1 MTTSKR
7 GRPRKSTAEH
17 VAAGTL
23 RPDRHARIGP
33 VKLVPRKGPDL
44 DDGLLPLV
52 THVAEHPPS
61 WLTEVDRP
69 ALRMLQELVAERQDL
84 LDELTVLPALPDTR
98 RNLRAIGSEIAAL
111 LHALGLTAYGR
122 NRLGVVV
129 DVQETS
135 KVEEL
140 RAKLTDRQSGP
151 RRRSAES

>member
-1 MTTSKR
+1 MTDKR

-23 RPDRHARIGP
+23 RPDRHSRVGP
-33 VKLVPRKGPDL
+33 VKLVPRPGPDL
-44 DDGLLPLV
+44 DDGLLALV

-69 ALRMLQELVAERQDL
+69 ALRLLQELVAERQDL
-84 LDELTVLPALPDTR
+84 IAELDVMPPFPETR
-98 RNLRAIGSEIAAL
+98 KNLRAIGSEIAGL

-129 DVQETS
+129 EPEQASRLD
-135 KVEEL
+135 KL
-140 RAKLTDRQSGP
+140 RAAVDERSSS
-151 RRRSAES
+151 RRSSGS